1 MKDFRKEISD
11 VCNAVRQL
19 SLLAM
24 MKTFPPEA
32 LERGNTS
39 VDESQIYFS
48 DSKWWSRFSDLLTVS
63 TVIFWGGIWM
73 VFFFLRSARLF
84 VEQQYK
90 GQLGVWSTKSAF
102 QVTVS
107 EAVTA
112 FSLDCR

>member
-1 MKDFRKEISD
+1 MVEQVFRLADSIYGDFFGRNMD
-11 VCNAVRQL
+11 GVLFC
-19 SLLAM
+19 
-24 MKTFPPEA
+24 
-32 LERGNTS
+32 
-39 VDESQIYFS
+39 
-48 DSKWWSRFSDLLTVS
+48 
-63 TVIFWGGIWM
+63 
-73 VFFFLRSARLF
+73 LRSARLF